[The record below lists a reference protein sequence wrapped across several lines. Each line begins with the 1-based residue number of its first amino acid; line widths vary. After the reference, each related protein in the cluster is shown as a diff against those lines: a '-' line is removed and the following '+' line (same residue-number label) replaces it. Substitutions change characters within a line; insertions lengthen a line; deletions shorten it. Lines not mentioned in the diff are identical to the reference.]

1 MIKKM
6 TVEEFSKFIWDNI
19 DEGVGFDFYEEFD
32 EKSEDA
38 SGSYRVEGIRFAD
51 AMMVLANWY
60 GGGGAYF
67 CYETEWDND
76 PGEFINEFA
85 HYLTDNG
92 FKDSVWVEVKV

>member
-1 MIKKM
+1 
-6 TVEEFSKFIWDNI
+6 
-19 DEGVGFDFYEEFD
+19 
-32 EKSEDA
+32 
-38 SGSYRVEGIRFAD
+38 
-51 AMMVLANWY
+51 MMVLANWY